1 VLSQTGQQLPIN
13 RSKNKQILH
22 RDNVACRERKKKE
35 KSELQDS
42 GAKMDWP
49 SKAIRAEL
57 LLQTA
62 TREKEREMEFAFNFG
77 EILKSYTERILLLP
91 YVGNGKCRTS
101 Q

>member
-62 TREKEREMEFAFNFG
+62 TREKEMKSAFNFG
-77 EILKSYTERILLLP
+77 EILSYTEKILLLP

>member
-1 VLSQTGQQLPIN
+1 
-13 RSKNKQILH
+13 
-22 RDNVACRERKKKE
+22 
-35 KSELQDS
+35 
-42 GAKMDWP
+42 MDWP

-77 EILKSYTERILLLP
+77 EILSYTEKILLLP